1 MEESH
6 GGGEKEAE
14 GKVKVEVCFLGCVVR
29 VVFSRNNYFQFG
41 DQGDQ
46 LLLNPE
52 RMKIYLYRG
61 TVRRM
66 KKLSFLHIHY

>member
-29 VVFSRNNYFQFG
+29 ELCFPGIIYFQFG

-46 LLLNPE
+46 LLLNPDQL
-52 RMKIYLYRG
+52 KPNLP
-61 TVRRM
+61 T
-66 KKLSFLHIHY
+66 KKNI